1 MKNLS
6 RIFLII
12 KLIVLKDLLEEIK
25 SKEIFIS
32 IISYSLLV
40 LVVVATT
47 SSINN
52 SVEFFSTIFWIS
64 LSFSIILGINKSM
77 AKEFEH
83 KGIEFLITSPI
94 DKEVIIIA
102 KFISNFIFITISSLF
117 ILIFN
122 NVILNY
128 DLFEF
133 SFFLL
138 VISINIGFSIIG
150 TITYLLFSKVR
161 GKEILSPMLFIPLV
175 TPLLMGGSVLT
186 NQIIENDIKN
196 ISWFGLIAAYDLLF
210 FLIGIMISN
219 IIFEE

>member
-6 RIFLII
+6 RLFLII
-12 KLIVLKDLLEEIK
+12 KLIVLKDLFEELK

-32 IISYSLLV
+32 IISYSVLV

-52 SVEFFSTIFWIS
+52 SVQFFSTIFWIS

-77 AKEFEH
+77 SKEFEN

-102 KFISNFIFITISSLF
+102 KFISNLIFITISSFF
-117 ILIFN
+117 ILVFN

-133 SFFLL
+133 SFF
-138 VISINIGFSIIG
+138 F
-150 TITYLLFSKVR
+150 TC
-161 GKEILSPMLFIPLV
+161 
-175 TPLLMGGSVLT
+175 
-186 NQIIENDIKN
+186 D
-196 ISWFGLIAAYDLLF
+196 
-210 FLIGIMISN
+210 
-219 IIFEE
+219 

>member
-6 RIFLII
+6 RLFLII
-12 KLIVLKDLLEEIK
+12 KLIVLKDLFEELK

-32 IISYSLLV
+32 IISYSVLV

-52 SVEFFSTIFWIS
+52 SVQFFSTIFWIS
-64 LSFSIILGINKSM
+64 LSFSVILGINKSM
-77 AKEFEH
+77 SKEFEN

-102 KFISNFIFITISSLF
+102 KFISNLIFITISSFF
-117 ILIFN
+117 ILVFN
-122 NVILNY
+122 NVIFNY

-175 TPLLMGGSVLT
+175 TPLLMGGAVLT
-186 NQIIENDIKN
+186 NQIIENDSKK
-196 ISWFGLIAAYDLLF
+196 
-210 FLIGIMISN
+210 
-219 IIFEE
+219 

>member
-6 RIFLII
+6 KMFLII
-12 KLIVLKDLLEEIK
+12 KLIVLKDLIEELK
-25 SKEIFIS
+25 SKEIFVS
-32 IISYSLLV
+32 IISYSVLV

-47 SSINN
+47 SSVNN
-52 SVEFFSTIFWIS
+52 SPEFFATIFWIS

-77 AKEFEH
+77 SKEFEN
-83 KGIEFLITSPI
+83 KGVEFLITSPI
-94 DKEVIIIA
+94 DKELIMIA
-102 KFISNFIFITISSLF
+102 KFISNLIFIIFSSFF
-117 ILIFN
+117 ILLFN

-128 DLFEF
+128 DLFEL

-138 VISINIGFSIIG
+138 VMIINIGFSIVG

-161 GKEILSPMLFIPLV
+161 GKEILSPMLFIPLI

-186 NQIIENDIKN
+186 NQILENNIKN
-196 ISWFGLIAAYDLLF
+196 ISWFGLIIGYDLLF
-210 FLIGIMISN
+210 LLIGLIISN

>member
-6 RIFLII
+6 KMFLII
-12 KLIVLKDLLEEIK
+12 KLIVLKDLIEELK
-25 SKEIFIS
+25 SKEIFVS
-32 IISYSLLV
+32 IISYSVLV

-47 SSINN
+47 SSANN
-52 SVEFFSTIFWIS
+52 SPEFFATIFWIS

-77 AKEFEH
+77 SKEFEN

-94 DKEVIIIA
+94 DKELIMIA
-102 KFISNFIFITISSLF
+102 KFISNLIFIIFSSFF
-117 ILIFN
+117 ILLFN

-128 DLFEF
+128 DLFEL

-138 VISINIGFSIIG
+138 VMIINIGFSIVG

-161 GKEILSPMLFIPLV
+161 GKEILSPMLFIPLI

-186 NQIIENDIKN
+186 NQILENNIKN
-196 ISWFGLIAAYDLLF
+196 TSWFGLIIGYDLLF
-210 FLIGIMISN
+210 LLIGLIISN

>member
-1 MKNLS
+1 MRNLL
-6 RIFLII
+6 RVFFVI
-12 KLIVLKDLLEEIK
+12 KLIVFKDLLEELK

-32 IISYSLLV
+32 IISYSVLV

-47 SSINN
+47 STVN
-52 SVEFFSTIFWIS
+52 SSVDFFATVFWIS

-77 AKEFEH
+77 TKEFENN
-83 KGIEFLITSPI
+83 GIEFLITSPI

-102 KFISNFIFITISSLF
+102 KFISNLFFITISSFF

-128 DLFEF
+128 DLFEL

-196 ISWFGLIAAYDLLF
+196 ISWFGLIVAYDLLF
-210 FLIGIMISN
+210 LLIGLLISN
-219 IIFEE
+219 IIFVE

>member
-6 RIFLII
+6 KMFLII
-12 KLIVLKDLLEEIK
+12 KLIVLKDLFEELK
-25 SKEIFIS
+25 SKEVFIS
-32 IISYSLLV
+32 IISYSILV

-52 SVEFFSTIFWIS
+52 SIDFFATIFWIS

-77 AKEFEH
+77 AKEFEN

-94 DKEVIIIA
+94 DKEFIIIA
-102 KFISNFIFITISSLF
+102 KFISNLIFITFSSFF
-117 ILIFN
+117 ILLFN
-122 NVILNY
+122 NIILNY

-133 SFFLL
+133 SFFIL

-161 GKEILSPMLFIPLV
+161 GKEILSPMLFIPLI

-186 NQIIENDIKN
+186 SQIIENDIKN
-196 ISWFGLIAAYDLLF
+196 ISWFGLIIAYDLLF
-210 FLIGIMISN
+210 FLIGLMISN

>member
-6 RIFLII
+6 KMFLII
-12 KLIVLKDLLEEIK
+12 KLIVLKDLIEELK
-25 SKEIFIS
+25 SKEIFVS
-32 IISYSLLV
+32 IISYSVLV

-47 SSINN
+47 SSVNN
-52 SVEFFSTIFWIS
+52 SPEFFATIFWIS

-77 AKEFEH
+77 SKEFEN

-94 DKEVIIIA
+94 DKELIMIA
-102 KFISNFIFITISSLF
+102 KFISNLIFIIFSSFF
-117 ILIFN
+117 ILLFN

-128 DLFEF
+128 DLFEL

-138 VISINIGFSIIG
+138 VMIINIGFSIVG

-161 GKEILSPMLFIPLV
+161 GKEILSPMLFIPLI

-186 NQIIENDIKN
+186 NQILENNIKN
-196 ISWFGLIAAYDLLF
+196 IRWFGLIIGYDLLF
-210 FLIGIMISN
+210 LLIGLIISN

>member
-6 RIFLII
+6 KMFLII
-12 KLIVLKDLLEEIK
+12 KLIVLKDLLEELK
-25 SKEIFIS
+25 SKEVFIS
-32 IISYSLLV
+32 IISYSILV

-52 SVEFFSTIFWIS
+52 SIDFFATIFWIS

-77 AKEFEH
+77 AKEFEN

-94 DKEVIIIA
+94 DKEFIIIA
-102 KFISNFIFITISSLF
+102 KFISNLIFISFSSFF
-117 ILIFN
+117 ILLFN
-122 NVILNY
+122 NIILNY
-128 DLFEF
+128 DLFEL
-133 SFFLL
+133 SFFFL

-161 GKEILSPMLFIPLV
+161 GKEILSPMLFIPLI

-186 NQIIENDIKN
+186 SQIIENDIKS
-196 ISWFGLIAAYDLLF
+196 ISWFGLIIAYDLLF
-210 FLIGIMISN
+210 LLIGLMISN

>member
-6 RIFLII
+6 KMFLII
-12 KLIVLKDLLEEIK
+12 KLIVLKDLIEELK
-25 SKEIFIS
+25 SKEIFVS
-32 IISYSLLV
+32 IISYSVLV

-47 SSINN
+47 SSVNN
-52 SVEFFSTIFWIS
+52 SPEFFATIFWIS

-77 AKEFEH
+77 SKEFEN

-94 DKEVIIIA
+94 DKELIMIA
-102 KFISNFIFITISSLF
+102 KFISNLIFIIFSSFF
-117 ILIFN
+117 ILLFN

-128 DLFEF
+128 DLFEL

-138 VISINIGFSIIG
+138 VMIINIGFSIVG

-161 GKEILSPMLFIPLV
+161 GKEILSPMLFIPLI

-186 NQIIENDIKN
+186 NQILENNIKN
-196 ISWFGLIAAYDLLF
+196 ISWFGLIIGYDLLF
-210 FLIGIMISN
+210 LLIGLIISN